1 MRIRTLP
8 VCLALAAAVVQAHAA
23 DDRFYLAPSVNYTFA
38 DSDRQA
44 DDDWGLGLALGKPVS
59 RHWNLELA
67 LSGASLNMDSGG
79 GEYDLIGLGVDAVY
93 LVNRDADFTPYGVVG
108 VGALR
113 TDIPG
118 SDDVGVAASAGVG
131 VLKRLTENVAL
142 RADARYRWDD
152 NAADAFNE
160 DNFGDWIVG
169 VGLTIAL
176 GKSAQAAPAPQ
187 AAVEPVPAPEPA
199 PAAPEPA
206 AEPAPALQTEQAAQL
221 ERSQA
226 GDVVVLPEGVNFAF
240 DSAELRPDAVTV
252 LDEAV
257 TVLNRRT
264 DIKVDVV
271 GHTCNIGPEAYNQG
285 LSERRAKSVYDYFI
299 DNGVAA
305 DRLTTQGYGETRP
318 AYSNDTRE
326 GREKNRRVELHVK

>member
-1 MRIRTLP
+1 MRIKTLP
-8 VCLALAAAVVQAHAA
+8 VFLALAGAAVQAHAA

-38 DSDRQA
+38 DSDRRS
-44 DDDWGLGLALGKPVS
+44 DDDWGIGVALGKPIS

-67 LSGASLNMDSGG
+67 LSGSSLDFDGGG
-79 GEYDLIGLGVDAVY
+79 GEYDLLGLGVDALY

-108 VGALR
+108 LGALW

-118 SDDVGVAASAGVG
+118 ADDVGVAASAGVG
-131 VLKRLTENVAL
+131 VLKRLTENIAL

-160 DNFGDWIVG
+160 DNFGDWIIG

-176 GKSAQAAPAPQ
+176 GKSAQAAPPPQ
-187 AAVEPVPAPEPA
+187 AAAEPMAQPEPA

-206 AEPAPALQTEQAAQL
+206 PAAPALQTEQGAQL
-221 ERSQA
+221 EQSQA

-240 DSAELRPDAVTV
+240 DSAQLRPDAVTV

-257 TVLNRRT
+257 TVLNRRS

-271 GHTCNIGPEAYNQG
+271 GHTCNIGTEAYNQG
-285 LSERRAKSVYDYFI
+285 LSERRAQSVYDYFVG
-299 DNGVAA
+299 NGIAA

-318 AYSNDTRE
+318 AHSNDTPE
-326 GREKNRRVELHVK
+326 GRAKNRRVELHVK

>member
-1 MRIRTLP
+1 MRIRALP
-8 VCLALAAAVVQAHAA
+8 VFLALAAAAVQAHAA

-38 DSDRQA
+38 DSDRRA
-44 DDDWGLGLALGKPVS
+44 DDDWGLGLAFGKPVS

-67 LSGASLNMDSGG
+67 LSGSSLNMDTGG
-79 GEYDLIGLGVDAVY
+79 GEYDLIGLGVDAMY
-93 LVNRDADFTPYGVVG
+93 LVNRDAGFTPYGVVG
-108 VGALR
+108 LGALW

-187 AAVEPVPAPEPA
+187 AVAEPAPEPVPVA
-199 PAAPEPA
+199 PAPTP
-206 AEPAPALQTEQAAQL
+206 EPAPALQTEQAAQL

-240 DSAELRPDAVTV
+240 DSADLRPDAVTV

-285 LSERRAKSVYDYFI
+285 LSERRARSVYEYFVG
-299 DNGVAA
+299 NGIAA
-305 DRLTTQGYGETRP
+305 ERLTTQGYGETRP

-326 GREKNRRVELHVK
+326 GRAKNRRVELHVK

>member
-8 VCLALAAAVVQAHAA
+8 VFLALAAAAGQAHAA

-38 DSDRQA
+38 DSDRRA
-44 DDDWGLGLALGKPVS
+44 DDDWGLALALGKPVS

-152 NAADAFNE
+152 NAADAFSE

-176 GKSAQAAPAPQ
+176 GKSAQAARAPQ
-187 AAVEPVPAPEPA
+187 AAVEPA
-199 PAAPEPA
+199 PAAPAPTP
-206 AEPAPALQTEQAAQL
+206 EPAPALQTEQAAQL

-226 GDVVVLPEGVNFAF
+226 GDVVVLPEEVNFAF
-240 DSAELRPDAVTV
+240 DSAALRPDAVTV

-299 DNGVAA
+299 GNGIAA
-305 DRLTTQGYGETRP
+305 ERLTTQGYGETRP

-326 GREKNRRVELHVK
+326 GRAKNRRVELHVK

>member
-1 MRIRTLP
+1 MRIKALP
-8 VCLALAAAVVQAHAA
+8 VFLAMAAAATQAHAA
-23 DDRFYLAPSVNYTFA
+23 DDRFYVVPSVNYTFA
-38 DSDRQA
+38 DSDRRA
-44 DDDWGLGLALGKPVS
+44 DDDWGLGLAFGKPVS

-67 LSGASLNMDSGG
+67 LSGSSLNLDSGS
-79 GEYDLIGLGVDAVY
+79 GEYDLLGLGVDAMY

-108 VGALR
+108 IGALR

-131 VLKRLTENVAL
+131 VLKRLTDNIAL

-160 DNFGDWIVG
+160 DNFGDWIIG
-169 VGLTIAL
+169 VGLSIAL
-176 GKSAQAAPAPQ
+176 GKPAQAAPRPQ
-187 AAVEPVPAPEPA
+187 AAAQPMAEPAPEPA
-199 PAAPEPA
+199 PAAAPAPE
-206 AEPAPALQTEQAAQL
+206 PALQTEQAAQL

-240 DSAELRPDAVTV
+240 DSAQLRPDAVTV

-271 GHTCNIGPEAYNQG
+271 GHTCNIGTEAYNQG
-285 LSERRAKSVYDYFI
+285 LSERRARSVYEYFVS
-299 DNGVAA
+299 NGIAA

-326 GREKNRRVELHVK
+326 GRAKNRRVELHVK